1 MYIDKDKQNTN
12 NKVNDSSANKKEFV
26 NNCNRRGVNLENNQ
40 QCQILEN
47 IIKEVVQ
54 EKREGKE
61 KREENREE
69 GGALLGKMEEGKG
82 MYTRKD
88 VQDVIEKY
96 LINYVV
102 QVGEGN
108 KNKRSRI
115 ST

>member
-1 MYIDKDKQNTN
+1 
-12 NKVNDSSANKKEFV
+12 
-26 NNCNRRGVNLENNQ
+26 
-40 QCQILEN
+40 LEN

-88 VQDVIEKY
+88 V
-96 LINYVV
+96 
-102 QVGEGN
+102 
-108 KNKRSRI
+108 
-115 ST
+115 